1 MKKILTTFLLA
12 LTCLSVG
19 AQNVE
24 RVFDMDKLI
33 ASKDIGLVE
42 AIDPAIFAQMTKD
55 DNEEDFIGY
64 TSLKS
69 AQQAALAAEPF
80 RVALS
85 LSPFTL
91 NPYGLAIT
99 SAERSRNKYITALSR
114 RAYRTLSRQA
124 M

>member
-64 TSLKS
+64 IAKECTAGSIGGRAVPRS
-69 AQQAALAAEPF
+69 AVAQPVHAQPI
-80 RVALS
+80 RVGYN
-85 LSPFTL
+85 F
-91 NPYGLAIT
+91 GRKI
-99 SAERSRNKYITALSR
+99 KK
-114 RAYRTLSRQA
+114 
-124 M
+124 